1 MFPCLENSNDLTRG
15 LRTSART
22 IAATSGAVKE
32 GAYYVKDNVYP
43 VVKEKVVPAATSK
56 CFPKHHFQA
65 SMNPS
70 DPTMTPSSLSHHPL
84 SVLVGTM
91 KTVLKKRADMN
102 NYNKPV
108 VAIAASRTAKVIKGI
123 RSFIVAREVYNAV
136 DGGQSEEDVNVRG
149 GE

>member
-1 MFPCLENSNDLTRG
+1 
-15 LRTSART
+15 
-22 IAATSGAVKE
+22 
-32 GAYYVKDNVYP
+32 
-43 VVKEKVVPAATSK
+43 
-56 CFPKHHFQA
+56 
-65 SMNPS
+65 
-70 DPTMTPSSLSHHPL
+70 MTPSSLSHHPL

-91 KTVLKKRADMN
+91 KTVLKKRADLN

-123 RSFIVAREVYNAV
+123 RSLIVAREVYNAV